1 MPRAPKPT
9 VDRASYRAGY
19 QAGIA
24 AKRRHP
30 DGGPGVADLYFAAC
44 MTGLLAAGRD
54 ITEQTERHPFAPTAI
69 AILGKTQQM
78 LELLREINTL
88 GDDNKGPENITPAFV
103 VDQSLEILKFTIALH
118 EYMYLGEALVKLA
131 GVDDGRR

>member
-1 MPRAPKPT
+1 MS
-9 VDRASYRAGY
+9 D
-19 QAGIA
+19 
-24 AKRRHP
+24 
-30 DGGPGVADLYFAAC
+30 
-44 MTGLLAAGRD
+44 
-54 ITEQTERHPFAPTAI
+54 TEQTERHPFAPTAI